1 MLRELIDKIKTWYA
15 NKQEEAYP
23 LTPDIGDDAPD
34 TSEDTMRE
42 MESKDEATRHWVNLF
57 NIHF

>member
-1 MLRELIDKIKTWYA
+1 MFKTLLDKVKVWWN

>member
-1 MLRELIDKIKTWYA
+1 MISKLFDKAKTWLA

-34 TSEDTMRE
+34 TSEDTARE
-42 MESKDEATRHWVNLF
+42 VETPKDKVTSLF
-57 NIHF
+57 SWTFKF

>member
-1 MLRELIDKIKTWYA
+1 MFKTLLDKVKVWWN

-34 TSEDTMRE
+34 TSEDTARE
-42 MESKDEATRHWVNLF
+42 VETPKDKVTSLF
-57 NIHF
+57 SWTFKF

>member
-1 MLRELIDKIKTWYA
+1 MISLLTKLKTWYA

-34 TSEDTMRE
+34 TSEDTARE
-42 MESKDEATRHWVNLF
+42 VEAPKDKVTSLF
-57 NIHF
+57 SWTFKF

>member
-1 MLRELIDKIKTWYA
+1 MISKLFDKVKTWLA

-34 TSEDTMRE
+34 TSEDTARE
-42 MESKDEATRHWVNLF
+42 VETPKDKVTSLF
-57 NIHF
+57 SWTFKF